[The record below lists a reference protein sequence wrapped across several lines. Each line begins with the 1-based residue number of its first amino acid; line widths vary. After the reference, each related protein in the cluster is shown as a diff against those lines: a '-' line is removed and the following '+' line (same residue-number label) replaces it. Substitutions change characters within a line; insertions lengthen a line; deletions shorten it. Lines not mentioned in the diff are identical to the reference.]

1 MEGLY
6 LILPA
11 VVHDVAVTTHDVV
24 VPHPDDDRIIRIQRT
39 FVQGLHTLTEADVR
53 PHVGNI
59 FIRCGVTKSCAG
71 GFVAYG
77 YALMYEF

>member
-1 MEGLY
+1 LY
-6 LILPA
+6 LIFPA
-11 VVHDVAVTTHDVV
+11 VVHDVTVTAHNII

-39 FVQGLHTLTEADVR
+39 FMQGLHTLAEADVC
-53 PHVGNI
+53 PHADNI
-59 FIRCGVTKSCAG
+59 FIRCGITKSGAG